1 MQKLLAICGAL
12 SLLISIPILWI
23 SRREGPRIDPPSV
36 LAQVQRLNHL
46 ATVKYTIQ
54 KVIGLTEQKKP
65 VGSESILLIV
75 QASVQAGIDLGSM
88 GPDDVNVRPD
98 CTVGVRL
105 PAAQSLNAFIPARAT
120 QVWDRY

>member
-65 VGSESILLIV
+65 VGSESALDMGILH
-75 QASVQAGIDLGSM
+75 QAEVNAETSIRSLLGLAGVKRRCRS
-88 GPDDVNVRPD
+88 
-98 CTVGVRL
+98 L
-105 PAAQSLNAFIPARAT
+105 PRE
-120 QVWDRY
+120 